1 MPTAPAFPRCEIT
14 NVDDDCPV
22 AGRAFAVSFHC
33 FFPRFGRPLFDDF
46 DPYLRGVK
54 LTEALSAKGRI
65 GCAECANFF
74 KSIAMSIIRSRVSI
88 ALTTNLVG
96 ARSFAS
102 IDTRAANMLSVWVSL
117 SPDAITPCPLV
128 RRIVIAA
135 AYRAPEW

>member
-1 MPTAPAFPRCEIT
+1 MAAAHRSKNTGKHARRPSIDDVASGGVVEAPVPTLTPTAATPDHLIAGEAVPTAPAFPRCEIT

-65 GCAECANFF
+65 GCAESANFF
-74 KSIAMSIIRSRVSI
+74 KSVAMSIINHV
-88 ALTTNLVG
+88 
-96 ARSFAS
+96 
-102 IDTRAANMLSVWVSL
+102 
-117 SPDAITPCPLV
+117 
-128 RRIVIAA
+128 
-135 AYRAPEW
+135 